1 MSSNGT
7 ENRRKGPGAAQC
19 QIGHTLVAGQPAVPR
34 AGQRNLYRTGAGPY
48 DGSAASRCPVPM
60 LGTSRGRLGVDAE
73 PQKCD
78 LRQRGDRHP

>member
-1 MSSNGT
+1 VSSIGP
-7 ENRRKGPGAAQC
+7 ENRRKGLGAAQC
-19 QIGHTLVAGQPAVPR
+19 RIGHTHRGRVAGSAE
-34 AGQRNLYRTGAGPY
+34 GGY

-78 LRQRGDRHP
+78 LGSAEIGIHEAQA